1 MPDVSI
7 QSALGV
13 LLNYNGLTNRFIE
26 GSPTYITE
34 GISDSS
40 ITSNGTI
47 FSGTNGYLVKT
58 FGNTT
63 LNKYYPEFKITCSGY
78 LRDLRDI
85 TKDILYPVYS
95 GNIKYSLSDVQIRLL
110 IKLVQAPNTL
120 GIYGDIVNS
129 TGSSIETFKL
139 FNLSVYNQPVQSLT
153 ITALFNG
160 VQFPFTVTR
169 DMSIAR
175 ADTRT
180 VCITKEDVL
189 QEIRVRKTDATNQLK
204 SLDRYNKI
212 VEECEKVEQ
221 ELLGDDPSL
230 GRISSD
236 DNRILALEKKIE
248 ELTKIISNGINRRN
262 EEITTG
268 DVEDGK

>member
-1 MPDVSI
+1 MSYEFLTRSQAASKLSTSITGGGEGSEFITKTEAINLGAKSDLLSSYSSEDFVPDVSI
-7 QSALGV
+7 QSALRV

-95 GNIKYSLSDVQIRLL
+95 GNIKYNLSDVQIRLL

-139 FNLSVYNQPVQSLT
+139 FNLSVYNQRFISIIKIKEGNLNIEYNTSPTDIEISGTTLINTHTTRLKNTNLT
-153 ITALFNG
+153 IGAY
-160 VQFPFTVTR
+160 
-169 DMSIAR
+169 
-175 ADTRT
+175 
-180 VCITKEDVL
+180 
-189 QEIRVRKTDATNQLK
+189 NQNYQNSFILE
-204 SLDRYNKI
+204 SLI
-212 VEECEKVEQ
+212 IE
-221 ELLGDDPSL
+221 
-230 GRISSD
+230 GR
-236 DNRILALEKKIE
+236 E
-248 ELTKIISNGINRRN
+248 
-262 EEITTG
+262 
-268 DVEDGK
+268 

>member
-78 LRDLRDI
+78 LRDLREEALECVIEDYKVKEAEFQYDEAKQVAKKFGVEFEDFNEYDWHYALNI
-85 TKDILYPVYS
+85 CYHLFKDICKDD
-95 GNIKYSLSDVQIRLL
+95 IQMCA
-110 IKLVQAPNTL
+110 KLTYLWLCDKAIPEGKAFYHYMKHL
-120 GIYGDIVNS
+120 
-129 TGSSIETFKL
+129 KHKH
-139 FNLSVYNQPVQSLT
+139 
-153 ITALFNG
+153 
-160 VQFPFTVTR
+160 
-169 DMSIAR
+169 
-175 ADTRT
+175 
-180 VCITKEDVL
+180 KED
-189 QEIRVRKTDATNQLK
+189 RD
-204 SLDRYNKI
+204 
-212 VEECEKVEQ
+212 
-221 ELLGDDPSL
+221 
-230 GRISSD
+230 
-236 DNRILALEKKIE
+236 
-248 ELTKIISNGINRRN
+248 
-262 EEITTG
+262 
-268 DVEDGK
+268 

>member
-1 MPDVSI
+1 MEEIINKLESI
-7 QSALGV
+7 
-13 LLNYNGLTNRFIE
+13 
-26 GSPTYITE
+26 
-34 GISDSS
+34 ISDIFNITIEELKDNRKLRSHTDARS
-40 ITSNGTI
+40 I
-47 FSGTNGYLVKT
+47 
-58 FGNTT
+58 
-63 LNKYYPEFKITCSGY
+63 
-78 LRDLRDI
+78 
-85 TKDILYPVYS
+85 
-95 GNIKYSLSDVQIRLL
+95 
-110 IKLVQAPNTL
+110 
-120 GIYGDIVNS
+120 
-129 TGSSIETFKL
+129 L
-139 FNLSVYNQPVQSLT
+139 FYFLHV
-153 ITALFNG
+153 TALFNG

-262 EEITTG
+262 EEITTE
-268 DVEDGK
+268 DVGDGK

>member
-95 GNIKYSLSDVQIRLL
+95 GNIKYNLSDVQIRLL
-110 IKLVQAPNTL
+110 IKLVQAPNT
-120 GIYGDIVNS
+120 
-129 TGSSIETFKL
+129 
-139 FNLSVYNQPVQSLT
+139 
-153 ITALFNG
+153 
-160 VQFPFTVTR
+160 
-169 DMSIAR
+169 
-175 ADTRT
+175 
-180 VCITKEDVL
+180 
-189 QEIRVRKTDATNQLK
+189 
-204 SLDRYNKI
+204 
-212 VEECEKVEQ
+212 
-221 ELLGDDPSL
+221 L

-268 DVEDGK
+268 DVGDGK

>member
-1 MPDVSI
+1 MSQEFLTRSQAASKLGTSITGGGESEFITKTEAINLGAKSNLLSSYSSKDFVPDVSI
-7 QSALGV
+7 QPALGV

-47 FSGTNGYLVKT
+47 FSGTNGYLVET
-58 FGNTT
+58 FGYTT
-63 LNKYYPEFKITCSGY
+63 NNRYYPEFKITCSGY

-120 GIYGDIVNS
+120 GIYGDIINS

-139 FNLSVYNQPVQSLT
+139 FNLSIYNQRFISIIKIKEGDLNINYNTSPTDTKLNGVTLINTYTTRLKNTNLT
-153 ITALFNG
+153 IGAY
-160 VQFPFTVTR
+160 
-169 DMSIAR
+169 
-175 ADTRT
+175 
-180 VCITKEDVL
+180 
-189 QEIRVRKTDATNQLK
+189 NQSYQNSFILE
-204 SLDRYNKI
+204 SLI
-212 VEECEKVEQ
+212 IE
-221 ELLGDDPSL
+221 
-230 GRISSD
+230 GR
-236 DNRILALEKKIE
+236 E
-248 ELTKIISNGINRRN
+248 
-262 EEITTG
+262 
-268 DVEDGK
+268 

>member
-139 FNLSVYNQPVQSLT
+139 FNLSVYNQRFISIIKIKECIIEDYKVKEAEFQYDEAKQVAKKFGVEFEDFNEYDWHYALNICYHLFKDICKDDIQMCAKLT
-153 ITALFNG
+153 YLWLCDKAIPEGKAFYHYMKHLKHKH
-160 VQFPFTVTR
+160 
-169 DMSIAR
+169 
-175 ADTRT
+175 
-180 VCITKEDVL
+180 KED
-189 QEIRVRKTDATNQLK
+189 RD
-204 SLDRYNKI
+204 
-212 VEECEKVEQ
+212 
-221 ELLGDDPSL
+221 
-230 GRISSD
+230 
-236 DNRILALEKKIE
+236 
-248 ELTKIISNGINRRN
+248 
-262 EEITTG
+262 
-268 DVEDGK
+268 

>member
-63 LNKYYPEFKITCSGY
+63 LNKYYPEFKITCSG
-78 LRDLRDI
+78 R
-85 TKDILYPVYS
+85 
-95 GNIKYSLSDVQIRLL
+95 
-110 IKLVQAPNTL
+110 
-120 GIYGDIVNS
+120 
-129 TGSSIETFKL
+129 F
-139 FNLSVYNQPVQSLT
+139 
-153 ITALFNG
+153 
-160 VQFPFTVTR
+160 
-169 DMSIAR
+169 
-175 ADTRT
+175 
-180 VCITKEDVL
+180 
-189 QEIRVRKTDATNQLK
+189 
-204 SLDRYNKI
+204 
-212 VEECEKVEQ
+212 
-221 ELLGDDPSL
+221 
-230 GRISSD
+230 SSD

-262 EEITTG
+262 EEITEGNVG
-268 DVEDGK
+268 DGEIRKSLTKNIIHMKLRNLKGIEDLEKMMRMKKVMKSI

>member
-7 QSALGV
+7 QSALEV

-63 LNKYYPEFKITCSGY
+63 LNSYYPEFKITCSGY
-78 LRDLRDI
+78 LKDLHDI

-95 GNIKYSLSDVQIRLL
+95 GNIKYNLNDVQIRLL

-129 TGSSIETFKL
+129 TGSLIETFKL
-139 FNLSVYNQPVQSLT
+139 FNLSVYNQRFISIIKIKEGNMNIEYNTSPTDTELNSFFMSNLN
-153 ITALFNG
+153 LFNLWQILPKWA
-160 VQFPFTVTR
+160 VECLIFLILFQ
-169 DMSIAR
+169 
-175 ADTRT
+175 
-180 VCITKEDVL
+180 KLEEVL
-189 QEIRVRKTDATNQLK
+189 ME
-204 SLDRYNKI
+204 
-212 VEECEKVEQ
+212 
-221 ELLGDDPSL
+221 
-230 GRISSD
+230 
-236 DNRILALEKKIE
+236 
-248 ELTKIISNGINRRN
+248 
-262 EEITTG
+262 
-268 DVEDGK
+268 

>member
-63 LNKYYPEFKITCSGY
+63 LNSYYPEFKITCSGY

-95 GNIKYSLSDVQIRLL
+95 GNIKYNLSDVQIRLL

-139 FNLSVYNQPVQSLT
+139 FNLSVYNQRFISIIKIKEGNLNIEYNTSPTDIEISGTTLINTYTTRLKNTNLT
-153 ITALFNG
+153 IGAYPYGYNNGCGCNNGCGFNNG
-160 VQFPFTVTR
+160 CGCSASTTVTP
-169 DMSIAR
+169 A
-175 ADTRT
+175 
-180 VCITKEDVL
+180 
-189 QEIRVRKTDATNQLK
+189 
-204 SLDRYNKI
+204 
-212 VEECEKVEQ
+212 
-221 ELLGDDPSL
+221 
-230 GRISSD
+230 
-236 DNRILALEKKIE
+236 
-248 ELTKIISNGINRRN
+248 
-262 EEITTG
+262 
-268 DVEDGK
+268 

>member
-26 GSPTYITE
+26 GSPTYITK

-47 FSGTNGYLVKT
+47 FSGTNGYLVET

-63 LNKYYPEFKITCSGY
+63 LNEYYPEFKITCSGY
-78 LRDLRDI
+78 LRDLHDI

-95 GNIKYSLSDVQIRLL
+95 GNIKYNLSDVQIRLL

-139 FNLSVYNQPVQSLT
+139 FNLSVYNQRFISIIKIKEGNMNIEYNTSPTDTELSGNTLMFS
-153 ITALFNG
+153 FNNCN
-160 VQFPFTVTR
+160 
-169 DMSIAR
+169 SCLI
-175 ADTRT
+175 
-180 VCITKEDVL
+180 
-189 QEIRVRKTDATNQLK
+189 
-204 SLDRYNKI
+204 
-212 VEECEKVEQ
+212 
-221 ELLGDDPSL
+221 
-230 GRISSD
+230 
-236 DNRILALEKKIE
+236 
-248 ELTKIISNGINRRN
+248 
-262 EEITTG
+262 
-268 DVEDGK
+268 

>member
-85 TKDILYPVYS
+85 TKDILYPV
-95 GNIKYSLSDVQIRLL
+95 
-110 IKLVQAPNTL
+110 
-120 GIYGDIVNS
+120 IVNEPPKENLNNVYQTLMQK
-129 TGSSIETFKL
+129 TGI
-139 FNLSVYNQPVQSLT
+139 NQPVQSLT

-262 EEITTG
+262 EETTTG
-268 DVEDGK
+268 DVGDGK

>member
-1 MPDVSI
+1 MLEVSCSI
-7 QSALGV
+7 SYT
-13 LLNYNGLTNRFIE
+13 LNTT
-26 GSPTYITE
+26 SPSKDLTYIK
-34 GISDSS
+34 G
-40 ITSNGTI
+40 
-47 FSGTNGYLVKT
+47 
-58 FGNTT
+58 
-63 LNKYYPEFKITCSGY
+63 
-78 LRDLRDI
+78 
-85 TKDILYPVYS
+85 
-95 GNIKYSLSDVQIRLL
+95 
-110 IKLVQAPNTL
+110 LVQTV
-120 GIYGDIVNS
+120 IVNEPPKENLNNVYQTLMQK
-129 TGSSIETFKL
+129 TGI
-139 FNLSVYNQPVQSLT
+139 NQPVQSLT

-221 ELLGDDPSL
+221 ELLGDDPLL

-262 EEITTG
+262 EEITTE
-268 DVEDGK
+268 DVGDGK

>member
-95 GNIKYSLSDVQIRLL
+95 GNIKYNLSDVGTNKKFKKDDEEYKYKHKRSRLFEDDGDDDSEL
-110 IKLVQAPNTL
+110 FEDLEDKFIDAMESLKEKCPEMYHIIK
-120 GIYGDIVNS
+120 
-129 TGSSIETFKL
+129 FKL
-139 FNLSVYNQPVQSLT
+139 YEM
-153 ITALFNG
+153 ING
-160 VQFPFTVTR
+160 PHFTK
-169 DMSIAR
+169 DL
-175 ADTRT
+175 
-180 VCITKEDVL
+180 C
-189 QEIRVRKTDATNQLK
+189 
-204 SLDRYNKI
+204 
-212 VEECEKVEQ
+212 EE
-221 ELLGDDPSL
+221 
-230 GRISSD
+230 
-236 DNRILALEKKIE
+236 ALECVIE
-248 ELTKIISNGINRRN
+248 DYKVKEAEFEY
-262 EEITTG
+262 EES
-268 DVEDGK
+268 K

>member
-95 GNIKYSLSDVQIRLL
+95 GNIKYNLSDVQIRLL

-139 FNLSVYNQPVQSLT
+139 FNLSVYNQRFISIIKIKEGNLNIEYNTSPTDIEL
-153 ITALFNG
+153 IDLFL
-160 VQFPFTVTR
+160 VQF
-169 DMSIAR
+169 
-175 ADTRT
+175 
-180 VCITKEDVL
+180 
-189 QEIRVRKTDATNQLK
+189 LK
-204 SLDRYNKI
+204 
-212 VEECEKVEQ
+212 
-221 ELLGDDPSL
+221 LL
-230 GRISSD
+230 
-236 DNRILALEKKIE
+236 
-248 ELTKIISNGINRRN
+248 
-262 EEITTG
+262 
-268 DVEDGK
+268 